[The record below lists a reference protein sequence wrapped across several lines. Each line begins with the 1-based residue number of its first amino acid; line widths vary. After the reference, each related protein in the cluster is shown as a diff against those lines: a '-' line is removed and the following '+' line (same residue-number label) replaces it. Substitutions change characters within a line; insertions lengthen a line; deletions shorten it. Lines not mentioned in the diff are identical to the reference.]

1 MIVEDC
7 YLGRRSHK
15 SANEFGVMENAIP
28 KGGFA
33 NGVGGF
39 ALGFAAIGTGEGRL
53 MSDRQSLG
61 YIVSYT
67 LL

>member
-1 MIVEDC
+1 
-7 YLGRRSHK
+7 
-15 SANEFGVMENAIP
+15 MENAIP
-28 KGGFA
+28 TGGCA